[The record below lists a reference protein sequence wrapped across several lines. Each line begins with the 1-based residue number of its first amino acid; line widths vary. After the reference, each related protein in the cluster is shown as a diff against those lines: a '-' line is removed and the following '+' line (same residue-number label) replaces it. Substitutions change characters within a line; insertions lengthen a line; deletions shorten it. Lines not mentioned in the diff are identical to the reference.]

1 MGDYDADDKRDN
13 RSYCICS
20 SYGIYRVCCRNVFDD
35 LHRDYMILGGQQ
47 MRNEARSVGISK
59 RQAEYRARISVTS
72 AIGSEM
78 GISDIRKK

>member
-1 MGDYDADDKRDN
+1 MMQMIKEITEVIVYVAVMGFMHRDN
-13 RSYCICS
+13 
-20 SYGIYRVCCRNVFDD
+20 
-35 LHRDYMILGGQQ
+35 MILGGQQ

>member
-1 MGDYDADDKRDN
+1 
-13 RSYCICS
+13 
-20 SYGIYRVCCRNVFDD
+20 
-35 LHRDYMILGGQQ
+35 MILGGQQ

>member
-1 MGDYDADDKRDN
+1 
-13 RSYCICS
+13 
-20 SYGIYRVCCRNVFDD
+20 
-35 LHRDYMILGGQQ
+35 

-78 GISDIRKK
+78 GISDIWKK